1 MVVSWNITQALQD
14 FSIGMDG
21 LSVNMM
27 VLWKGVM
34 NMKID
39 IQKGTVHKHFKK
51 NVEKLQDTEEY
62 KIVLNALHL
71 LCLTTKNS
79 KFKKYDKDDF
89 ERVLKYLIDL
99 SYFYGVT
106 DGTKLIS
113 AKYLEEIDKL

>member
-1 MVVSWNITQALQD
+1 
-14 FSIGMDG
+14 
-21 LSVNMM
+21 
-27 VLWKGVM
+27 M